1 MPSRRKK
8 ILQSKRSVERQ
19 EGFRLRGSP
28 RRFLEDASAKGDL
41 ETFSGSLFHAD
52 SSSDVDP
59 PAGLPDEPIKSSPE
73 PRYHQII
80 SSRLAELQLPVRD
93 DSSDLVGSS
102 NLPSRE
108 VLEALTR
115 KSFHDDDLR
124 AALVQYQIQNF
135 LNETKGRDR
144 DYGESDSAVVDMGST
159 YTEPDDVITLEE
171 NMKHCEVLAAHKA
184 EIDTYTKLDQEQ
196 ANKLYLKHALYR
208 IRAAL
213 LLKGKPVEE
222 LDVAAL
228 ERKYPP
234 DLIVKNNY
242 LFHYEEDS
250 FFGWYFDSDLCYK
263 ECLTDY
269 QRLVL
274 FNGDG
279 GNEYPSGSRYRE
291 FYSTPEADKAYLRY
305 WETIVKEI
313 KWLEQYVLTKES
325 SIEWV
330 NMLSKAMLQANRIAA
345 GIPDMTL
352 HLAVLG
358 FHEYIWITRSYLMF
372 VKDLDG
378 IFYEIWKR
386 VNNDHQLCFR
396 DALKQVY
403 DEKLFPA
410 QDLSM
415 KYELKYGGS
424 KMERAFGRC
433 TKGISDSVPEYK
445 ARELIAQEIRFTK
458 GSSGTYERYARKK
471 LKIAELIGLIQ
482 KDKIAAA

>member
-1 MPSRRKK
+1 MPSQRKK
-8 ILQSKRSVERQ
+8 ICKRRVERQ
-19 EGFRLRGSP
+19 EAFRLRCS
-28 RRFLEDASAKGDL
+28 RRRLDEDASAQEDL
-41 ETFSGSLFHAD
+41 ETLTGSLFHAD
-52 SSSDVDP
+52 SSSSDVD
-59 PAGLPDEPIKSSPE
+59 PE

-80 SSRLAELQLPVRD
+80 SSRLAELQLPVGD
-93 DSSDLVGSS
+93 DSSDLADSSS
-102 NLPSRE
+102 NLPSRQ

-115 KSFHDDDLR
+115 KSFHDGDDLR

-144 DYGESDSAVVDMGST
+144 DYGESDVDMDST
-159 YTEPDDVITLEE
+159 YTEPDHVITLEE
-171 NMKHCEVLAAHKA
+171 NMKHCEVLAARET

-196 ANKLYLKHALYR
+196 ANQLYLKHALYR
-208 IRAAL
+208 IKAAL

-222 LDVAAL
+222 LDDAAAL

-250 FFGWYFDSDLCYK
+250 FFGWYFDSDLCFK
-263 ECLTDY
+263 EGLTDY

-274 FNGDG
+274 FNGNG
-279 GNEYPSGSRYRE
+279 GNEYPSWSRYRV
-291 FYSTPEADKAYLRY
+291 FYTTPEADKDYLRY

-313 KWLEQYVLTKES
+313 KWLEQYLLTKES
-325 SIEWV
+325 STEWV

-345 GIPDMTL
+345 GLPHMTL
-352 HLAVLG
+352 HLAALG

-378 IFYEIWKR
+378 IFYEIWRR
-386 VNNDHQLCFR
+386 VDNDHRLHFR

-410 QDLSM
+410 QDPSM
-415 KYELKYGGS
+415 KYELNHGGS
-424 KMERAFGRC
+424 KMERVFGRC
-433 TKGISDSVPEYK
+433 TKGITDSVPEYK
-445 ARELIAQEIRFTK
+445 ARELIAQEIRFTR
-458 GSSGTYERYARKK
+458 GSSGTYEQYARKK
-471 LKIAELIGLIQ
+471 LKIAELIGLIR